1 MHDLPTPTD
10 ASASELLV
18 DNAPYLRAVTDL
30 ADKCRVVTRGAIYS
44 HSGIKLV
51 DQGTRIDS
59 RLYERL
65 VQHKLREPIDTHLV
79 AEDMVDHAALVA
91 AGRGV
96 AQQPLPQL
104 LVRALGSPARLLAPL
119 PLIPLPAPLAFR
131 LTVMREQRPDLYQHS
146 LQMMMVAVF
155 LGVQSGM
162 DERGCVPLATAALLH
177 DVGVLHMEPAW
188 QDPQHKVVGAGRKH
202 LVAHPVTAM
211 LVLRAAQ
218 VYPRPVELAVLEHH
232 ERMDG
237 TGYPRGLQG
246 ADISPLG
253 RILLLAEV
261 VAAFYEKYPDM
272 PAQQLSLMLRLNH
285 RKFPSDLVAHVLP
298 LLQQPAHAADRG
310 AGLEPVGA
318 DAARHIEALASAFG
332 QWERAKGALPGL
344 SPSDPDSA
352 LAFVEGRLR
361 ALQKVLVEA
370 GAHPDQQSQWLEP
383 LQGDTAGLAEV
394 AFVGREALW
403 QLKTIVNASQRRWP
417 AVMERQHPADAAVAD
432 WCDWVTQRL

>member
-1 MHDLPTPTD
+1 M
-10 ASASELLV
+10 
-18 DNAPYLRAVTDL
+18 
-30 ADKCRVVTRGAIYS
+30 
-44 HSGIKLV
+44 
-51 DQGTRIDS
+51 
-59 RLYERL
+59 
-65 VQHKLREPIDTHLV
+65 
-79 AEDMVDHAALVA
+79 
-91 AGRGV
+91 
-96 AQQPLPQL
+96 PLP
-104 LVRALGSPARLLAPL
+104 GP
-119 PLIPLPAPLAFR
+119 IAFR

-146 LQMMMVAVF
+146 LQVMLVAVF

-177 DVGVLHMEPAW
+177 DVGMLLMEPAW
-188 QDPQHKVVGAGRKH
+188 QDPQHKVMGAGRKH
-202 LVAHPVTAM
+202 LAAHPVTAM

-218 VYPRPVELAVLEHH
+218 VYPRSVELAVLEHH

-272 PAQQLSLMLRLNH
+272 PAQQLSLALRLNH
-285 RKFPSDLVAHVLP
+285 RKFPPDLAAHVLP
-298 LLQQPAHAADRG
+298 LLQEPAHAPDRNP
-310 AGLEPVGA
+310 ALQPAGA
-318 DAARHIEALASAFG
+318 DAQRYIDALASAFG
-332 QWERAKGALPGL
+332 QWQRAKDTLPSLPLPG
-344 SPSDPDSA
+344 PDSA
-352 LAFVEGRLR
+352 LAFVDRRLH

-383 LQGDTAGLAEV
+383 LQGDTAGLAEI

-403 QLKTIVNASQRRWP
+403 QLKTIVNASQCRWP
-417 AVMERQHPADAAVAD
+417 AVAERQHPADAVVAD